1 MEKEKSKE
9 AKTKEQRLTQIAL
22 RNEAIE
28 VVDKLIELEG
38 SNRLGGSSL
47 SRADVLND
55 ILTKKGAEKLR
66 EFYYSKV

>member
-1 MEKEKSKE
+1 MENNNSKE
-9 AKTKEQRLTQIAL
+9 SKTKEQRLTQIAL

-38 SNRLGGSSL
+38 SSRLGGSSL

-55 ILTKKGAEKLR
+55 ILTKKGANKLR
-66 EFYYSKV
+66 EFYYSKN